1 MPNLIAKISIDIA
14 APASRVW
21 DALVK
26 PDLIRRYMFG
36 AAVVSDFQE
45 GSPITWTGEWKGKPY
60 QDKGRILKVEPRRK
74 LQYSHFSPLSGLPD
88 TPENHHTVTLE
99 LTEAR
104 GQTRVALSQ
113 DNNATEEAREHSQQ
127 NWKGKAGGA
136 KKAAGEVPGGALP
149 PFCHPFSNAGVREPT
164 GGGVCPTP
172 SG

>member
-1 MPNLIAKISIDIA
+1 
-14 APASRVW
+14 
-21 DALVK
+21 VK
-26 PDLIRRYMFG
+26 PDLIRQYMFG

-45 GSPITWTGEWKGKPY
+45 GSPITWTGEWQGKPY
-60 QDKGRILKVEPRRK
+60 QDKGRILKVEPRRE

-127 NWKGKAGGA
+127 NWKGMLEGL
-136 KKAAGEVPGGALP
+136 KKLLEK
-149 PFCHPFSNAGVREPT
+149 
-164 GGGVCPTP
+164 
-172 SG
+172 

>member
-1 MPNLIAKISIDIA
+1 MPNLIAKASIDIA
-14 APASRVW
+14 APAAKVW

-26 PDLIRRYMFG
+26 PDLIRQYMFG

-60 QDKGRILKVEPRRK
+60 QDKGRILKVEPLRK

-127 NWKGKAGGA
+127 NWKGMLEGL
-136 KKAAGEVPGGALP
+136 KKLLE
-149 PFCHPFSNAGVREPT
+149 E
-164 GGGVCPTP
+164 
-172 SG
+172 